1 MSIRDGTAIGVAGC
15 GAMGLPMA
23 ENLLAAGFDVW
34 GFDVKSVPASDN
46 LKNRMIA
53 DPAAFAAITD
63 TVISVVRNIAETEA
77 LLFDEQATELIATT
91 DLVAERV
98 RKLGQDTLTSI
109 GAIAAKQRIND
120 HDSTST
126 DAPKMLKE
134 LHADNETLIKAL
146 KDAKDLADKA
156 GDNATDGLLDDW
168 TDQAEQRAWFLAA
181 TIGKA

>member
-1 MSIRDGTAIGVAGC
+1 
-15 GAMGLPMA
+15 MA
-23 ENLLAAGFDVW
+23 HGDNSKKALADALNGLLANYYALY
-34 GFDVKSVPASDN
+34 
-46 LKNRMIA
+46 LKTKNFHWHVTGPHFR
-53 DPAAFAAITD
+53 
-63 TVISVVRNIAETEA
+63 EYH

>member
-1 MSIRDGTAIGVAGC
+1 
-15 GAMGLPMA
+15 MA
-23 ENLLAAGFDVW
+23 EGDNSKKALADALNGLLADYYALY
-34 GFDVKSVPASDN
+34 
-46 LKNRMIA
+46 LKTKNFHWHVTGPHFR
-53 DPAAFAAITD
+53 
-63 TVISVVRNIAETEA
+63 EYH

-109 GAIAAKQRIND
+109 SAIGAKQRIKDND
-120 HDSTST
+120 SATN
-126 DAPKMLKE
+126 DAAKMLKE
-134 LHADNETLIKAL
+134 LHADNETLVKSL
-146 KDAKDLADKA
+146 KDAKELAEEA

>member
-1 MSIRDGTAIGVAGC
+1 
-15 GAMGLPMA
+15 MA
-23 ENLLAAGFDVW
+23 HDDNSKKALADALNGLLADYYALY
-34 GFDVKSVPASDN
+34 
-46 LKNRMIA
+46 LKTKNFHWHVTGPHFR
-53 DPAAFAAITD
+53 
-63 TVISVVRNIAETEA
+63 EYH

-126 DAPKMLKE
+126 DASTMLRE

-146 KDAKDLADKA
+146 KDAKNLADEA

>member
-1 MSIRDGTAIGVAGC
+1 MGTGDNSKKALADALNG
-15 GAMGLPMA
+15 
-23 ENLLAAGFDVW
+23 LLADYFALY
-34 GFDVKSVPASDN
+34 
-46 LKNRMIA
+46 LKTKNFHWHVTGPHFR
-53 DPAAFAAITD
+53 
-63 TVISVVRNIAETEA
+63 EYH

-109 GAIAAKQRIND
+109 GSIAQKQRIKD

-126 DAPKMLKE
+126 DATKMLTE
-134 LHADNETLIKAL
+134 LHKDNETLIEAL
-146 KDAKDLADKA
+146 KEAKDLADKA

>member
-1 MSIRDGTAIGVAGC
+1 
-15 GAMGLPMA
+15 MA
-23 ENLLAAGFDVW
+23 HGDNSKKALADALNDLLADYYALY
-34 GFDVKSVPASDN
+34 
-46 LKNRMIA
+46 LKTKNFHWHVTGPHFR
-53 DPAAFAAITD
+53 
-63 TVISVVRNIAETEA
+63 EYH

>member
-1 MSIRDGTAIGVAGC
+1 LNG
-15 GAMGLPMA
+15 
-23 ENLLAAGFDVW
+23 LLADYYALY
-34 GFDVKSVPASDN
+34 
-46 LKNRMIA
+46 LKTKNFHWHVTGPHFR
-53 DPAAFAAITD
+53 
-63 TVISVVRNIAETEA
+63 EYH

-126 DAPKMLKE
+126 DASKMLKE

-156 GDNATDGLLDDW
+156 GDNATDGMLDDW

>member
-1 MSIRDGTAIGVAGC
+1 
-15 GAMGLPMA
+15 MA
-23 ENLLAAGFDVW
+23 HGDNSKKALADALNGLLADYYALY
-34 GFDVKSVPASDN
+34 
-46 LKNRMIA
+46 LKTKNFHWHVTGPHFR
-53 DPAAFAAITD
+53 
-63 TVISVVRNIAETEA
+63 EYH

-168 TDQAEQRAWFLAA
+168 TDKAEQRAWFLAA

>member
-1 MSIRDGTAIGVAGC
+1 
-15 GAMGLPMA
+15 MA
-23 ENLLAAGFDVW
+23 HGDNSKKALADALNGLLADYYALYLKTKNFDWHVT
-34 GFDVKSVPASDN
+34 GPHF
-46 LKNRMIA
+46 R
-53 DPAAFAAITD
+53 
-63 TVISVVRNIAETEA
+63 EYH
-77 LLFDEQATELIATT
+77 LLFDEQATELIATS

>member
-1 MSIRDGTAIGVAGC
+1 
-15 GAMGLPMA
+15 MA
-23 ENLLAAGFDVW
+23 HGDNSKKALADALNGLLADYYALY
-34 GFDVKSVPASDN
+34 
-46 LKNRMIA
+46 LKTKNFHWHVTGPHFR
-53 DPAAFAAITD
+53 
-63 TVISVVRNIAETEA
+63 EYH

-109 GAIAAKQRIND
+109 GAIAAKQRINN

>member
-1 MSIRDGTAIGVAGC
+1 
-15 GAMGLPMA
+15 MA
-23 ENLLAAGFDVW
+23 NGDNSKKALADALNGLLADYYALY
-34 GFDVKSVPASDN
+34 
-46 LKNRMIA
+46 LKTKNFHWHVTGPHFR
-53 DPAAFAAITD
+53 
-63 TVISVVRNIAETEA
+63 EYH

-109 GAIAAKQRIND
+109 GAIAAKQRIKD

-126 DAPKMLKE
+126 DASKMLKE

-146 KDAKDLADKA
+146 KEAKDLADEA

>member
-1 MSIRDGTAIGVAGC
+1 
-15 GAMGLPMA
+15 MA
-23 ENLLAAGFDVW
+23 HGDNSKKALADALNGLLADYYALY
-34 GFDVKSVPASDN
+34 
-46 LKNRMIA
+46 LKTKNFHWHVTGPHFR
-53 DPAAFAAITD
+53 
-63 TVISVVRNIAETEA
+63 EYH

-91 DLVAERV
+91 DLVADRV

-126 DAPKMLKE
+126 GAPKMLKE

>member
-1 MSIRDGTAIGVAGC
+1 
-15 GAMGLPMA
+15 MA
-23 ENLLAAGFDVW
+23 HGDNSKKALGDALNGLLADYYALY
-34 GFDVKSVPASDN
+34 
-46 LKNRMIA
+46 LKTKNFHWHVTGPHFR
-53 DPAAFAAITD
+53 
-63 TVISVVRNIAETEA
+63 EYH

-168 TDQAEQRAWFLAA
+168 TDKAEQRAWFLAA